1 MNKEWDM
8 IEVLRHARH
17 DWLNKLQLIKGN
29 LALDKIDRAKEI
41 IDEIVLESQQEAKL
55 SNLNIPLFA
64 SLLLTF
70 NWKNH
75 FFQLE
80 YDVLEVEGCSS
91 VKQLDD
97 KALAQWTSAFLK
109 CLNTSVKPYYE
120 NHLSVSIEPQDDAA
134 RFFFDFSGIIEDKSM
149 LNEFFKDVPSF
160 LSVHLHEFS
169 DVELGLEVF
178 MPVSAENKK

>member
-1 MNKEWDM
+1 MDKEWDM

-55 SNLNIPLFA
+55 SNLKIPLFA
-64 SLLLTF
+64 SLLLTY
-70 NWKNH
+70 NWENH

-80 YDVLEVEGCSS
+80 YDVLEVDGNSCI
-91 VKQLDD
+91 KQLDD
-97 KALAQWTSAFLK
+97 KALAQWTSTFFE
-109 CLNTSVKPYYE
+109 CLNASVKPYYE
-120 NHLSVSIEPQDDAA
+120 NHLSVSIEPQSEAA
-134 RFFFDFSGIIEDKSM
+134 RFFFDFSGIIVDKSM
-149 LNEFFKDVPSF
+149 LNEFFTSIPNF

-169 DVELGLEVF
+169 DMELGLEVF
-178 MPVSAENKK
+178 VPFSMENKK